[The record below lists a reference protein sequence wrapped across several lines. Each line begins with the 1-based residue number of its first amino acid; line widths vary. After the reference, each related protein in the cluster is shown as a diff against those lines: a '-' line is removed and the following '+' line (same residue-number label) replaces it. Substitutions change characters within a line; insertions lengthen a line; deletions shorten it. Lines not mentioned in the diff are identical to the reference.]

1 MDIISSK
8 EICKLICDTLGLLD
22 KRPVQH
28 GERTSYILYKMIQDS
43 RKYEKYQIADFTFI
57 ANLHDV
63 GAYKT
68 EDLNDSLKYE
78 SKDHLRHSVYG
89 YLIMKNLSPCEELSK
104 VILYHHTDYTQ
115 SVKINYEYT
124 EIAMLL
130 HLAETVDIYKKA
142 MGPKFNLN
150 MFNKFADTKFS
161 KKNIER
167 LNMMESR
174 YDIMKHIE
182 DESYKEELETI
193 RKYLVFNKRDNKKL
207 LDMLMYF
214 MGFRSD
220 YAVADAFSCVTI
232 CRELAKKLTLT
243 EEDANILYYAAVVH
257 DIGMMSIPTE
267 ILEAPRKLTDNEVKL
282 IRSHV
287 ESAGVI
293 LKGKMKE
300 SVMDVALS
308 HHERFD
314 GSGYPKKMTASAMTM
329 PMAILQVADTVS
341 ALIGE
346 RNYRIRRTKNDVCT
360 LLREEARRGRFHNN
374 VVEVMIENY
383 DQIMESVKLEG
394 DEVKMVQHK
403 LHQQYNQ
410 TIGGA
415 LE

>member
-1 MDIISSK
+1 
-8 EICKLICDTLGLLD
+8 
-22 KRPVQH
+22 
-28 GERTSYILYKMIQDS
+28 
-43 RKYEKYQIADFTFI
+43 
-57 ANLHDV
+57 
-63 GAYKT
+63 
-68 EDLNDSLKYE
+68 
-78 SKDHLRHSVYG
+78 
-89 YLIMKNLSPCEELSK
+89 
-104 VILYHHTDYTQ
+104 
-115 SVKINYEYT
+115 
-124 EIAMLL
+124 
-130 HLAETVDIYKKA
+130 
-142 MGPKFNLN
+142 
-150 MFNKFADTKFS
+150 
-161 KKNIER
+161 
-167 LNMMESR
+167 
-174 YDIMKHIE
+174 
-182 DESYKEELETI
+182 
-193 RKYLVFNKRDNKKL
+193 
-207 LDMLMYF
+207 MLMYF